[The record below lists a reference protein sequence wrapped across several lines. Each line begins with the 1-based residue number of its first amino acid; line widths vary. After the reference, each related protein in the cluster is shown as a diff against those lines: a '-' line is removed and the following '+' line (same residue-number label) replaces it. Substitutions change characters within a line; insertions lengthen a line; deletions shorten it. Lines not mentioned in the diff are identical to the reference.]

1 MPLNSLKMGN
11 PTEISQITKKLIG
24 PIERPTSAVILS
36 EKFLYVDDIPHLTSR
51 FVGLIQ
57 AQPKS

>member
-36 EKFLYVDDIPHLTSR
+36 EKFLYVDDIPHLTSQICR
-51 FVGLIQ
+51 IDSG
-57 AQPKS
+57 PT